1 MSCFV
6 KLTLANVEIKFK
18 LQNKILWNL
27 KFFASI
33 YQLKLIDMAI
43 QLNFKCNESWENM
56 QTTNTG
62 RFCDSCAKNVFDLTN
77 KTETEIEKLYRE
89 NNGKMCGRIRSTQ
102 LYISPRKKRKYLL
115 AQFCLALFL
124 VFGSMLFSVDAQS
137 QTLHTKDRVY
147 KGDIASDSLQVDY
160 RNVTAKK
167 ESDNKEQEIMLS
179 GEIAIVEE
187 AKTITGVVTDKDTKE
202 PLPFV
207 NVFYKF
213 NEKTYGTTTD
223 FDGRYTLTLTK
234 DIDIESL
241 ALEFNFVGYN
251 RHKVEG
257 ISFKEGE
264 NSTVVNSEMYSEVIL
279 MGDVMFVEP
288 TPNHSFNKDPEKQ
301 GETTFDSE
309 DIRRSPYR

>member
-1 MSCFV
+1 
-6 KLTLANVEIKFK
+6 
-18 LQNKILWNL
+18 
-27 KFFASI
+27 
-33 YQLKLIDMAI
+33 MAI

-77 KTETEIEKLYRE
+77 KTETEIEKLYRK

-137 QTLHTKDRVY
+137 QTFHTKDRVY

-160 RNVTAKK
+160 KNVTVKK
-167 ESDNKEQEIMLS
+167 ESDNKEEEVMLR

-187 AKTITGVVTDKDTKE
+187 DKTITGVVTDKDTKE
-202 PLPFV
+202 ALPFV
-207 NVFYKF
+207 NVFYKY
-213 NEKTYGTTTD
+213 NGEVYGTTTD
-223 FDGRYTLTLTK
+223 FDGKYKL
-234 DIDIESL
+234 DIHVGHYDKN
-241 ALEFNFVGYN
+241 NFDLSFSYVGYTSATIKDVKFEETQN
-251 RHKVEG
+251 LKYDLQLEG
-257 ISFKEGE
+257 AHEEIMLGFL
-264 NSTVVNSEMYSEVIL
+264 II
-279 MGDVMFVEP
+279 DEP
-288 TPNHSFNKDPEKQ
+288 MINKDPEKQ
-301 GETTFDSE
+301 GETTFDRE